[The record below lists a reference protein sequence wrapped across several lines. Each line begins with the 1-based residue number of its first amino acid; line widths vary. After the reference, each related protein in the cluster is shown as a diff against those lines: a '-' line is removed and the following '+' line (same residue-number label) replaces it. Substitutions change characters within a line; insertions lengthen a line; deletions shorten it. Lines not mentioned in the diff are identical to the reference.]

1 MVSSM
6 KTTIDLPDELAAEAK
21 ELARA
26 EGTTLRE
33 LVVDGLRFEI
43 ERRRAPDDAE
53 PFHFPTFKGDG
64 LVPGVGPHNWI
75 DISYGFPPE

>member
-43 ERRRAPDDAE
+43 ERRRAHETTRSRSTSRRSRA
-53 PFHFPTFKGDG
+53 T
-64 LVPGVGPHNWI
+64 VWCR
-75 DISYGFPPE
+75 